1 MEISPDARWTN
12 ACGDALLCAAHLV
25 FLYKLLARGAVA
37 GRKAVELKFF
47 TLMYYVCIISFQGQG
62 AYMHVTS
69 PNHAVPDAFWYAY
82 VVAGCLSP
90 SFYGAALSLDA
101 LPSSSGRRA
110 ALLWCCAA
118 ATYIAVAACRVDLAD
133 FLPLPRVLEVPFP
146 NWLAKR
152 CAGAPWYASALALNG
167 LSKKGLGDNA
177 LTLSFDGRGHSRAE
191 RNLSV
196 PGVLSR
202 GRHDRTR
209 RSQLAPS
216 FERTTVHC
224 CKN

>member
-1 MEISPDARWTN
+1 M
-12 ACGDALLCAAHLV
+12 
-25 FLYKLLARGAVA
+25 
-37 GRKAVELKFF
+37 
-47 TLMYYVCIISFQGQG
+47 
-62 AYMHVTS
+62 
-69 PNHAVPDAFWYAY
+69 
-82 VVAGCLSP
+82 
-90 SFYGAALSLDA
+90 SLDA

-177 LTLSFDGRGHSRAE
+177 LTLSFDGRGQLEPSGIRRSRASFQE
-191 RNLSV
+191 DGMTEPVGPSF
-196 PGVLSR
+196 
-202 GRHDRTR
+202 
-209 RSQLAPS
+209 APS
-216 FERTTVHC
+216 FERTTVRR